1 MAVVAS
7 IRVVKQITF
16 KGGLRHYSNRYAFT
30 GGTPSDSTHWT
41 TLSDAIVNAEKAIHY
56 NNNTILQTIG
66 YAAGSDV
73 PVFSKTYSTV
83 GTLTASA
90 TNQFA
95 PGEVA
100 ALVRWSTAAR
110 SSKNHPIYCFSYY
123 HGVLTQVLATVVDK
137 LEVNQ
142 KAAMATY
149 ATAWV
154 TGFSDGTITCKR
166 SSPAGATATGSAVE
180 QFVTH
185 RDFPPTTSL

>member
-1 MAVVAS
+1 MATVAS

-30 GGTPSDSTHWT
+30 GGTPADSAHWT
-41 TLSDAIVNAEKAIHY
+41 TLSDAIVTAEKAIHY
-56 NNNTILQTIG
+56 NNNTILQTVG

-73 PVFSKTYSTV
+73 PVFSKNYTTV
-83 GTLTASA
+83 GTLTAGA

-100 ALVRWSTAAR
+100 ALVRWSTSAR

-123 HGVLTQVLATVVDK
+123 HGVLTLVLATVVDK
-137 LEVNQ
+137 LEANQ
-142 KAAMATY
+142 KTAMGTY

-154 TGFSDGTITCKR
+154 TGFSDGVNTYVRATP
-166 SSPAGATATGSAVE
+166 SGHTATGSVVE